1 MMARYVLRRL
11 VYLVVIL
18 ALLTVLIFGI
28 TQALPGNVARMILG
42 SYNAPE
48 TLRALEEKLGL
59 NDPLAVQYWRWV
71 RRFARGDLGESLVMD
86 RPIGP
91 VVGEAFGNSLAL
103 AMLSMVSVGVIGI
116 GTGIVGALRHRRPA
130 DYLTSVAAFAG
141 ISLPEFFWGI
151 VLIVLFAG
159 YFEIL
164 PASGIGDAKDDWFTW
179 AQHLV
184 LPVAT
189 MTLALVAHVSRQTRS
204 NMLDVLQSNYVR
216 AARAKG
222 LPERLVI
229 RRHALRNAMLP
240 TITVLALD
248 VGFLIGDFAVVETV
262 FAYPGFG
269 RLTVFAIQQRDL
281 PLIQACALLLAGA
294 YCLATVAADLLYAY
308 FDPRI
313 RYGGGSDA

>member
-11 VYLVVIL
+11 VYLVIIL

-71 RRFARGDLGESLVMD
+71 KRFARGDLGESLVMD

-91 VVGEAFGNSLAL
+91 VVAEAFRNSLAL
-103 AMLSMVSVGVIGI
+103 AVLSILSVSVIGI
-116 GTGIVGALRHRRPA
+116 GTGIVGALRHRRAA
-130 DYLTSVAAFAG
+130 DYLTSIAAFAG

-164 PASGIGDAKDDWFTW
+164 PASGIGDANDDWVTW

-222 LPERLVI
+222 LPEHLVI

-313 RYGGGSDA
+313 RYGRGADT

>member
-1 MMARYVLRRL
+1 
-11 VYLVVIL
+11 
-18 ALLTVLIFGI
+18 
-28 TQALPGNVARMILG
+28 
-42 SYNAPE
+42 
-48 TLRALEEKLGL
+48 
-59 NDPLAVQYWRWV
+59 
-71 RRFARGDLGESLVMD
+71 
-86 RPIGP
+86 
-91 VVGEAFGNSLAL
+91 VGEAFRNSLAL

-116 GTGIVGALRHRRPA
+116 GTGIVGALRHRRAA

-229 RRHALRNAMLP
+229 RKHALRNAMLP

>member
-1 MMARYVLRRL
+1 MLRYVVRRL
-11 VYLVVIL
+11 IYLAAIL
-18 ALLTVLIFGI
+18 AVLTVLIFGL

-59 NDPLAVQYWRWV
+59 KDPLPVQYWRWMK
-71 RRFARGDLGESLVMD
+71 RFVRGDLGDSLVMD
-86 RPIGP
+86 RPIAP
-91 VVGEAFGNSLAL
+91 VVAEAFRNSVAL
-103 AMLSMVSVGVIGI
+103 ATLSMVSVTVIGI
-116 GTGIVGALRHRRPA
+116 GLGIIGALRHRSLL
-130 DYLTSVAAFAG
+130 DYASSIAAFAG

-164 PASGIGDAKDDWFTW
+164 PASGIGEAGDDWLTW

-229 RRHALRNAMLP
+229 RKHALRNAMLP

-248 VGFLIGDFAVVETV
+248 VGFLIGDFTVVETV

-281 PLIQACALLLAGA
+281 PLIQACTLLLAA
-294 YCLATVAADLLYAY
+294 TYCLATVAADLLYAY

-313 RYGGGSDA
+313 RYGHGREA

>member
-1 MMARYVLRRL
+1 MLRYVARRL
-11 VYLVVIL
+11 VYLAAIL
-18 ALLTVLIFGI
+18 AVLTVLIFGI

-48 TLRALEEKLGL
+48 TLQALEKKLGL
-59 NDPLAVQYWRWV
+59 NDPLPVQYWRWV
-71 RRFARGDLGESLVMD
+71 KRFVRGDLGESLVMD
-86 RPIGP
+86 RPIAP
-91 VVGEAFGNSLAL
+91 VLGEAFRNSLAL
-103 AMLSMVSVGVIGI
+103 AALSMVSVTVIGI
-116 GTGIVGALRHRRPA
+116 GLGIIGALRHRSFL
-130 DYLTSVAAFAG
+130 DYATSVAAFAG

-164 PASGIGDAKDDWFTW
+164 PASGIGEAGDDWLTW

-229 RRHALRNAMLP
+229 RKHALRNAMLP

-248 VGFLIGDFAVVETV
+248 VGFLIGDFTVVETV

-281 PLIQACALLLAGA
+281 PLIQACTLLLAAA
-294 YCLATVAADLLYAY
+294 YCLATVGADLLYAY

-313 RYGGGSDA
+313 RYGRGREV

>member
-1 MMARYVLRRL
+1 MMLRYVLRRL
-11 VYLVVIL
+11 VYLAAIL

-59 NDPLAVQYWRWV
+59 NDPLPVQYWRWV
-71 RRFARGDLGESLVMD
+71 KRFVRGDLGESLVMD
-86 RPIGP
+86 RAIAP
-91 VVGEAFGNSLAL
+91 VVAEAFRNSLAL
-103 AMLSMVSVGVIGI
+103 AVLSIVSVAVIGI
-116 GTGIVGALRHRRPA
+116 GLGIIGALRHRSA
-130 DYLTSVAAFAG
+130 LDYLTSIAAFAG

-164 PASGIGDAKDDWFTW
+164 PAAGIGEAGDDWVTW
-179 AQHLV
+179 AKHLV

-229 RRHALRNAMLP
+229 RKHALRNAMLP

-248 VGFLIGDFAVVETV
+248 VGFLIGDFTVVETV

-281 PLIQACALLLAGA
+281 PLIQACALLLAAA

-308 FDPRI
+308 FNPRI
-313 RYGGGSDA
+313 RYGGRSEA

>member
-1 MMARYVLRRL
+1 MMARYILRRL

-91 VVGEAFGNSLAL
+91 VVGEAFRNSLAL

-116 GTGIVGALRHRRPA
+116 GTGIVGALRHRRAA

-184 LPVAT
+184 LPVTT

-313 RYGGGSDA
+313 RYGGGSEA

>member
-1 MMARYVLRRL
+1 M
-11 VYLVVIL
+11 
-18 ALLTVLIFGI
+18 
-28 TQALPGNVARMILG
+28 
-42 SYNAPE
+42 
-48 TLRALEEKLGL
+48 
-59 NDPLAVQYWRWV
+59 
-71 RRFARGDLGESLVMD
+71 
-86 RPIGP
+86 
-91 VVGEAFGNSLAL
+91 
-103 AMLSMVSVGVIGI
+103 
-116 GTGIVGALRHRRPA
+116 
-130 DYLTSVAAFAG
+130 
-141 ISLPEFFWGI
+141 
-151 VLIVLFAG
+151 LIVLFAG

>member
-91 VVGEAFGNSLAL
+91 VVGEAFRNSLAL
-103 AMLSMVSVGVIGI
+103 AMVSIVSVGVIGI
-116 GTGIVGALRHRRPA
+116 GTGIVGALRHRRAA

-313 RYGGGSDA
+313 RYGGGTDA

>member
-18 ALLTVLIFGI
+18 ALLTVVIFGI

-71 RRFARGDLGESLVMD
+71 KRFARGDLGESLVMD

-91 VVGEAFGNSLAL
+91 VVGEAFRNSLAL
-103 AMLSMVSVGVIGI
+103 AILSIVSVSVIGI
-116 GTGIVGALRHRRPA
+116 GTGIVGALRHRRAA

-164 PASGIGDAKDDWFTW
+164 PASGIGDARDDWFTW

-222 LPERLVI
+222 SAGASGHPPARPAE
-229 RRHALRNAMLP
+229 RHAADDHGLGARRRLPDRRLRRRGDGLRLRRQASEL
-240 TITVLALD
+240 LD
-248 VGFLIGDFAVVETV
+248 QLIEYWRRPD
-262 FAYPGFG
+262 
-269 RLTVFAIQQRDL
+269 
-281 PLIQACALLLAGA
+281 AGEPCGTEINGA
-294 YCLATVAADLLYAY
+294 
-308 FDPRI
+308 
-313 RYGGGSDA
+313 

>member
-71 RRFARGDLGESLVMD
+71 KRFARGDLGESLVMD

-91 VVGEAFGNSLAL
+91 VVGEAFRNSLAL
-103 AMLSMVSVGVIGI
+103 AVLSILSVSVIGI
-116 GTGIVGALRHRRPA
+116 GTGIVGALRHRRAA
-130 DYLTSVAAFAG
+130 DYLTSMAAFAG

-164 PASGIGDAKDDWFTW
+164 PASGIGDANDDWVTW

-313 RYGGGSDA
+313 RYGRGADA

>member
-1 MMARYVLRRL
+1 MARYLLQRF
-11 VYLVVIL
+11 VYLIAIL
-18 ALLTVLIFGI
+18 ALMTVVIFAI

-42 SYNAPE
+42 SYNDPV

-59 NDPLAVQYWRWV
+59 NDPLPVQYWHWV
-71 RRFARGDLGESLVMD
+71 QHFARGDMGESLVMN
-86 RPIGP
+86 RPVAPI
-91 VVGEAFGNSLAL
+91 VAEAFRNSLAL
-103 AMLSMVSVGVIGI
+103 AVLSILVVVVIGISTGVIGAI
-116 GTGIVGALRHRRPA
+116 RYRTPV

-151 VLIVLFAG
+151 VLIVFFAG
-159 YFEIL
+159 YLQIL
-164 PASGIGDAKDDWFTW
+164 PASGIGETGDDWITW
-179 AQHLV
+179 GKHLV

-222 LPERLVI
+222 LPERMVI
-229 RRHALRNAMLP
+229 LKHALQNAMLP

-248 VGFLIGDFAVVETV
+248 FGLLLGDFAVVETV

-281 PLIQACALLLAGA
+281 PLIQACTLLLSAA
-294 YCLATVAADLLYAY
+294 YCLATVMADLLYAY
-308 FDPRI
+308 FNPRI
-313 RYGGGSDA
+313 RYGSVSQA